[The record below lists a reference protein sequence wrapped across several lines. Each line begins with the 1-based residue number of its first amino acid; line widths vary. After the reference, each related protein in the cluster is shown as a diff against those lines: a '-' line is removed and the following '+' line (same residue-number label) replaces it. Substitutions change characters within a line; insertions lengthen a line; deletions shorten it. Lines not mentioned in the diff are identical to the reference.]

1 MSPHRKLELQRAF
14 IAALALIISGIF
26 LWMIRD
32 YLAALFLAGV
42 LTLFLARPHDWLS
55 GKLGDRR
62 GLAAGLLVTSAVLA
76 FVIPASILLGIVA
89 EQAIDVTGMVT
100 PWVQDQV
107 SQIRQDG
114 LDGLPDWLPF
124 REEMIEYQATITAQI
139 GNLAG
144 TVGRVL
150 VNSMRA
156 GTGGFLVAALNFF
169 ILVYALFFFL
179 MTGRDAARSAVALLP
194 MTVDARNLLAER
206 AISTIRATVKGSFLI
221 ALVQGALTGIGL
233 FAAGVPGSI
242 FWAAVAALL
251 SIIPMIGPPLIWVPA
266 AIWLTATG
274 HPIAAGALTAW
285 GAIVVS
291 TSDNILRPILVG
303 KDAKM
308 SDLMVLIST
317 LGGLTLFGA
326 VGIIIGPV
334 IAALFTSVWFIFRD
348 SFAGL
353 LEVDE
358 TEERDD
364 EAAPD
369 DETAAPRHAAD
380 NDAADTDT
388 AGSDDTD
395 TTER

>member
-1 MSPHRKLELQRAF
+1 MTPFRKLELQRGF

-42 LTLFLARPHDWLS
+42 VTLFLARPHDWLS
-55 GKLGDRR
+55 TKLGERR
-62 GLAAGLLVTSAVLA
+62 GLAAGLLVAGAVLA
-76 FVIPASILLGIVA
+76 FVIPAAILMGIVA

-124 REEMIEYQATITAQI
+124 RDEMIEYQASITAQI

-150 VNSMRA
+150 VNSLRA
-156 GTGGFLVAALNFF
+156 GTGGFLVATLNFF

-179 MTGRDAARSAVALLP
+179 MTGRQAARSAVTLLP
-194 MTVDARNLLAER
+194 MTVESRDLLAER
-206 AISTIRATVKGSFLI
+206 AVSTIRATVKGSFLI
-221 ALVQGALTGIGL
+221 ALVQGGLTGVGL
-233 FAAGVPGSI
+233 FVAGVPGSI

-266 AIWLTATG
+266 AIWLGATG
-274 HPIAAGALTAW
+274 HPIAAAGLAAW

-291 TSDNILRPILVG
+291 TSDNVLRPILVG

-334 IAALFTSVWFIFRD
+334 IAALFTSVWFIFRE

-353 LEVDE
+353 LEDE
-358 TEERDD
+358 EADEETREQDPD
-364 EAAPD
+364 EIAPPD
-369 DETAAPRHAAD
+369 SGPSP
-380 NDAADTDT
+380 DASIEPVTD
-388 AGSDDTD
+388 
-395 TTER
+395 

>member
-14 IAALALIISGIF
+14 VAALALIITGIF

-42 LTLFLARPHDWLS
+42 ITLFLAKPHDWLTR
-55 GKLGDRR
+55 KLGRRR
-62 GLAAGLLVTSAVLA
+62 GVAAGLLVTGAVLA
-76 FVIPASILLGIVA
+76 FVIPAAILMGIVA

-124 REEMIEYQATITAQI
+124 RDEMIEYQATITAQI

-150 VNSMRA
+150 VNSLRA
-156 GTGGFLVAALNFF
+156 GTGGFLIATLNFF

-179 MTGRDAARSAVALLP
+179 MTGRRAARSAVTLLP
-194 MTVDARNLLAER
+194 MTVEARELMAER
-206 AISTIRATVKGSFLI
+206 TTSTIRATVKGSFLI

-233 FAAGVPGSI
+233 FVAGVPGSI

-266 AIWLTATG
+266 AIWLFATG
-274 HPIAAGALTAW
+274 HPASGAALVAW
-285 GAIVVS
+285 GAVVVS
-291 TSDNILRPILVG
+291 TSDNLLRPILVG

-334 IAALFTSVWFIFRD
+334 IAALFTSVWFIFRE

-353 LEVDE
+353 LEVDAE
-358 TEERDD
+358 ALEDGSDAPNTPDQDGLAPRRPDTD
-364 EAAPD
+364 PSAAPPED
-369 DETAAPRHAAD
+369 
-380 NDAADTDT
+380 
-388 AGSDDTD
+388 
-395 TTER
+395 

>member
-1 MSPHRKLELQRAF
+1 MSPPRKLELQRAF

-42 LTLFLARPHDWLS
+42 ITLFLARPHDWLS
-55 GKLGDRR
+55 GKLGNRG
-62 GLAAGLLVTSAVLA
+62 GLAAGLLVTGAVLA
-76 FVIPASILLGIVA
+76 FVIPAAILLGLVA

-100 PWVQDQV
+100 PWVQSQV
-107 SQIRQDG
+107 TEIRTNG

-124 REEMIEYQATITAQI
+124 RDEMIEYQATLTAQI

-144 TVGRVL
+144 SVGRML
-150 VNSMRA
+150 VNSLRA
-156 GTGGFLVAALNFF
+156 GTGGFLVATLNFF

-179 MTGRDAARSAVALLP
+179 MTGREAARSAVTLLP
-194 MTVDARNLLAER
+194 MTVEARELLAER
-206 AISTIRATVKGSFLI
+206 ALSTIRATVKGSFLI
-221 ALVQGALTGIGL
+221 ALVQGGLTGVGL
-233 FAAGVPGSI
+233 FVAGVPGAI
-242 FWAAVAALL
+242 FWAAIAALL

-266 AIWLTATG
+266 AIWLAATG
-274 HPIAAGALTAW
+274 HPIAAGGLAAW

-334 IAALFTSVWFIFRD
+334 IAALFTSVWFIFRE
-348 SFAGL
+348 SYAGL
-353 LEVDE
+353 LDEDEDRNEVQDGY
-358 TEERDD
+358 EEGNAGRDGAAD
-364 EAAPD
+364 PDVGPAPD
-369 DETAAPRHAAD
+369 PAPAAD
-380 NDAADTDT
+380 PDQPV
-388 AGSDDTD
+388 S
-395 TTER
+395 

>member
-14 IAALALIISGIF
+14 IAALALVISWVF

-42 LTLFLARPHDWLS
+42 LALFLAKPHDWLS

-62 GLAAGLLVTSAVLA
+62 GLAAGLLVTGAVLA
-76 FVIPASILLGIVA
+76 FVIPAAILMGIVA

-107 SQIRQDG
+107 SHIRENG

-124 REEMIEYQATITAQI
+124 RDEIIEYQASITAQI

-150 VNSMRA
+150 VNSLRA
-156 GTGGFLVAALNFF
+156 GTGGFLVATLNFF

-179 MTGRDAARSAVALLP
+179 MTGRRAARSAVTLLP
-194 MTVDARNLLAER
+194 MTVEARELLAGR
-206 AISTIRATVKGSFLI
+206 ALSTIRATVKGSFLI
-221 ALVQGALTGIGL
+221 ALVQGGLTGIGL
-233 FAAGVPGSI
+233 FAAGVPGSV

-251 SIIPMIGPPLIWVPA
+251 SIIPMIGPPLIWLPA
-266 AIWLTATG
+266 AIWLAATG
-274 HPIAAGALTAW
+274 QPVAAFALTGW
-285 GAIVVS
+285 GAIVIS

-334 IAALFTSVWFIFRD
+334 IAALFTSVWFIFRE

-353 LEVDE
+353 LEE
-358 TEERDD
+358 D
-364 EAAPD
+364 EAEPPDDGSAPD
-369 DETAAPRHAAD
+369 AS
-380 NDAADTDT
+380 
-388 AGSDDTD
+388 AGSGTD
-395 TTER
+395 